1 MISISAPF
9 QWSRTADARWANDCK
24 SGEADLQGRGG
35 KIFAKYRGS
44 IFSKYFGGQY
54 LQNILGSIFAK
65 YIGGQYEDNL
75 VRGGE
80 TFVKYMGG
88 QSSIFAK
95 KNMKPISKGEE
106 VKPPDFI
113 SQSDYFDF
121 HDQLKGDNPIPGP
134 KRWQRHPSAGNS
146 TKLVS
151 GKVQWKTNKKLVR
164 E

>member
-1 MISISAPF
+1 M
-9 QWSRTADARWANDCK
+9 
-24 SGEADLQGRGG
+24 
-35 KIFAKYRGS
+35 GS
-44 IFSKYFGGQY
+44 QYFP
-54 LQNILGSIFAK
+54 NILGVNICQI
-65 YIGGQYEDNL
+65 YGGQYEDNL
-75 VRGGE
+75 GRGGE
-80 TFVKYMGG
+80 IFVKYMGG

-134 KRWQRHPSAGNS
+134 KRWQRRPSAGNS

-151 GKVQWKTNKKLVR
+151 GKVQ
-164 E
+164 